1 MTKQKRADEILNIL
15 KRAVSHARTTLRYAN
30 NWQLFV
36 AVLLSAQCT
45 DIQVNKVTVELFK
58 KYKTVSDFKNINN
71 KTLERLIRP
80 VGFYHT
86 KAKNIIASAKII
98 DEKFGGNIPKT
109 MKEMLTLPGVGR
121 KTANVVLGKAYGIT
135 EGIAVDTHVIRL
147 ANRFGLTKSR
157 SPKVIEKDLM
167 TLFPKKEWLKLTD
180 YFIAYGRKY
189 CSAKKHN
196 HSECSL
202 KRFDRKT

>member
-1 MTKQKRADEILNIL
+1 MTKQKRANEILRLL
-15 KRAVSHARTTLRYAN
+15 KRAVPRAHTTLKYAN

-45 DIQVNKVTVELFK
+45 DVQVNKVTAELFK

-80 VGFYHT
+80 VGFYRT

-98 DEKFGGNIPKT
+98 DEKFGGKIPKT
-109 MKEMLTLPGVGR
+109 MKEILTLSGVGR
-121 KTANVVLGKAYGIT
+121 KTANVVLEKAYGIT

-147 ANRFGLTKSR
+147 ANRLGFTKSR
-157 SPKVIEKDLM
+157 DPKVIEKDLM
-167 TLFPKKEWLKLTD
+167 ALFPKKEWLKLTD
-180 YFIAYGRKY
+180 YFIEYGRRY
-189 CSAKKHN
+189 CPAKKHN
-196 HSECSL
+196 HSECPL
-202 KRFDRKT
+202 KKFDTKT